1 MEIDS
6 KIFVAGHKGL
16 VGSAILRALL
26 DAGYENVVFA
36 NRASLDLMDQAAVH
50 NFFRKEKIGYVFLAA
65 AKVGGILANTTFR
78 AQFLYENLQIQ
89 NNIIHSSY
97 IHGVKKLL
105 FLGSSC
111 IYPKNAPQPLKEEYL
126 LGSELEYT
134 NEPYAIA
141 KIAGIKTCES
151 YNIQYGTNFI
161 SAMPT
166 NLFGINDNFDLENS
180 HVLPALLRKMLLGK
194 WLMEEDFDSIVKD
207 FIVHPQSNFPDKISE
222 THIRRIL
229 SEYGITRTEETV
241 EITFWG
247 TGSPMREFL
256 FADDLANACLFLMNQ
271 VDFPQLVKLS
281 QQISG
286 NGNKEIRNTH
296 INVGTGKD
304 SKIADLA
311 TLIAEITEFTGKL
324 KWDSTKPDGTP
335 RKLLDVSKLS
345 TLGWKPETSLREG
358 ITIVYEHYLESL

>member
-26 DAGYENVVFA
+26 DMGYENVVFK
-36 NRASLDLMDQAAVH
+36 NRGSLDLTDQIAVN
-50 NFFRKEKIGYVFLAA
+50 NFFRKEKIDYVFLSA
-65 AKVGGILANTTFR
+65 AKVGGILANNTFR

-89 NNIIHSSY
+89 NNIIHSSFV
-97 IHGVKKLL
+97 HGVKKLL

-141 KIAGIKTCES
+141 KIAGIKMCES
-151 YNIQYGTNFI
+151 YNLQYGTNFI

-180 HVLPALLRKMLLGK
+180 HVLPALLRKTLLGK
-194 WLMEEDFDSIVKD
+194 WLMEENYDMIVKD
-207 FIVHPQSNFPDKISE
+207 FMVHPQSNFPDKISE
-222 THIRRIL
+222 TDIKRIL
-229 SEYGITRTEETV
+229 STYGINQPEEEA
-241 EITFWG
+241 EITLWG
-247 TGSPMREFL
+247 TGAPMREFL
-256 FADDLANACLFLMNQ
+256 FADDLADACLFLMDQ
-271 VDFPQLVKLS
+271 VDFPLLAKLS
-281 QQISG
+281 EQNSD
-286 NGNKEIRNTH
+286 NSKNEIRNTH

-304 SKIADLA
+304 IKIADLA
-311 TLIAEITEFTGKL
+311 TLIADIVGFTGNL
-324 KWDSTKPDGTP
+324 KWDNTKPDGTP
-335 RKLLDVSKLS
+335 RKQLDVSKLS
-345 TLGWKPETSLREG
+345 SLGWKPQTTLKEG
-358 ITIVYEHYLESL
+358 IAKVYQHYLESL

>member
-26 DAGYENVVFA
+26 DKGYENVVFK
-36 NRASLDLMDQAAVH
+36 NRGSLDLTDQTAVN
-50 NFFRKEKIGYVFLAA
+50 NFFRKEKIDYVFLAA
-65 AKVGGILANTTFR
+65 AKVGGILANNTFR

-89 NNIIHSSY
+89 NNIIHSSFV
-97 IHGVKKLL
+97 HGVKKLL

-111 IYPKNAPQPLKEEYL
+111 IYPKNALQPLKEEYL

-141 KIAGIKTCES
+141 KIAGIKMCES
-151 YNIQYGTNFI
+151 YNLQYGTNFI

-180 HVLPALLRKMLLGK
+180 HVLPALLRKTLLGK
-194 WLMEEDFDSIVKD
+194 WLMEENFDMIVKD
-207 FIVHPQSNFPDKISE
+207 FMLHPQSNFPDKISE
-222 THIRRIL
+222 TDIKRIL
-229 SEYGITRTEETV
+229 NTYGINQTDDTV
-241 EITFWG
+241 EITLWG

-256 FADDLANACLFLMNQ
+256 FADDLADACLFLMNQ
-271 VDFPQLVKLS
+271 VDFPLLAKLS
-281 QQISG
+281 KQTSG
-286 NGNKEIRNTH
+286 RNKDEIRNTH

-304 SKIADLA
+304 IRIAELAALIADTIGFA
-311 TLIAEITEFTGKL
+311 GNL

-335 RKLLDVSKLS
+335 RKQLDVSKLS
-345 TLGWKPETSLREG
+345 NLGWKPQTALKDG
-358 ITIVYEHYLESL
+358 IAKVHQHYLGSL